1 MISVAFFPFF
11 PQDSDFS
18 LQPGSASGPVGN
30 PVVKLQDAL
39 ASNVSLCFCRPA
51 LWSPSQQACGKRA
64 SPVCSGVG
72 PGSLCLGAISSYTPV
87 ASCSTPWFCELKT
100 EWCNS

>member
-1 MISVAFFPFF
+1 MISVAFSPFF

-39 ASNVSLCFCRPA
+39 ASNVSLCFCWPSFVVSVPA
-51 LWSPSQQACGKRA
+51 GPREEILASVLWCW
-64 SPVCSGVG
+64 PVQFVS
-72 PGSLCLGAISSYTPV
+72 
-87 ASCSTPWFCELKT
+87 
-100 EWCNS
+100 